1 MAPFPGPSGRAVI
14 EHRAADCIGRGRG
27 QGQLVAQLLD
37 RDFHAYVEHLGL
49 EVA

>member
-1 MAPFPGPSGRAVI
+1 VALFPGHKGRGR
-14 EHRAADCIGRGRG
+14 ERRAADCIGRG

-49 EVA
+49 EAA

>member
-1 MAPFPGPSGRAVI
+1 MAPFPGPGGRAVI
-14 EHRAADCIGRGRG
+14 EHRAAACIGRG

>member
-1 MAPFPGPSGRAVI
+1 MAGLVI
-14 EHRAADCIGRGRG
+14 EHRAADCIGRG
-27 QGQLVAQLLD
+27 QSQLVAHLLD

>member
-1 MAPFPGPSGRAVI
+1 MAPLPGPGGRAVI
-14 EHRAADCIGRGRG
+14 EHRAADCIGRG